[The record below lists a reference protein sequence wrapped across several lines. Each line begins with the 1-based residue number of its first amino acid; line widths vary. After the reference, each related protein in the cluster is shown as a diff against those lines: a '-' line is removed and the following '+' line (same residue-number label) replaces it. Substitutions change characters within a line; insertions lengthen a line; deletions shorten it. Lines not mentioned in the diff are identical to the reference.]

1 MTITSVALQL
11 IFGLYVAGLIV
22 FGIFVSREQ
31 ESSNAKVGVWI
42 GIVSAVILAFLWT
55 AVGLGMMVAACFYV
69 ADKKNRSRM
78 WAILGLLIGPIA
90 LLLLVALPKLD
101 AGDSLSLSLNSWSES
116 SAPPPPPQGG
126 PPIEK

>member
-31 ESSNAKVGVWI
+31 ESSNTKVGVWI
-42 GIVSAVILAFLWT
+42 GIVFAVILAFLWT

-69 ADKKNRSRM
+69 EDKKNRSRM